1 MGEVGGTIMLGLQK
15 TVVKAHGSSNARAF
29 RSAIKQAIG
38 FVEADV
44 IGEIERNASEMKVA
58 KEA

>member
-1 MGEVGGTIMLGLQK
+1 MPQGNYMPEGLLSGISFK
-15 TVVKAHGSSNARAF
+15 TAAE
-29 RSAIKQAIG
+29 SAIKQAIG